1 MMEQTEKF
9 SLNACFRYL
18 VLILVGFFL
27 IYPLLWIVGSSF
39 KDNIDI
45 FGTLSIL
52 PSKGRGT
59 TQNFLDAWQL
69 TSKHTLP
76 YYFANTLRFLVPKT
90 IFTIISS
97 TITAYVVA
105 RKKFVGKKFVFTAI
119 IITLLMPELAFRI
132 PLYLLFRDLHLLNTY
147 AALYIQDIFA
157 AGTCSFFI
165 FMEIQ
170 FMRSIPR
177 ELDEA
182 AVIDG
187 CNDFQTLIFVI
198 VPILKPIIITVG
210 LLCFMWGM
218 NDFQGPLIYLRD
230 PEKMVMSMALKQLKD
245 GDTMVIYGKIF
256 AASFMALLPMIAI
269 FFAGSR
275 YFVDGVASSGGK
287 E

>member
-1 MMEQTEKF
+1 METTEKL
-9 SLNACFRYL
+9 SLNAVLRYV
-18 VLILVGFFL
+18 VLIVVGLFL
-27 IYPLLWIVGSSF
+27 IYPLIWMVGSAF

-45 FGTLSIL
+45 FGNMSIL
-52 PSKGRGT
+52 PPLDRINT
-59 TQNFLDAWQL
+59 ENFPNAWQL
-69 TSKHTLP
+69 TSKHVLP
-76 YYFANTLRFLVPKT
+76 YYFFNTLKFLVPKT

-97 TITAYVVA
+97 TLTAYVVA

-119 IITLLMPELAFRI
+119 ILTLLMPELAFRI
-132 PLYLLFRDLHLLNTY
+132 PLYLLFTKVGLINSFASLF
-147 AALYIQDIFA
+147 IQDIFA

-170 FMRSIPR
+170 FMRSIPK

-187 CNDFQTLIFVI
+187 CGDLKTLFLVI

-230 PEKMVMSMALKQLKD
+230 PEKMVMSMALKQLLD
-245 GDTMVIYGKIF
+245 GDTMVQYGKLF
-256 AASFMALLPMIAI
+256 AASFMALLPVIAL
-269 FFAGSR
+269 FFAGSK
-275 YFVDGVASSGGK
+275 YFVDGVATTGGK

>member
-1 MMEQTEKF
+1 MEIKEGF
-9 SLNACFRYL
+9 SVNSVIRYI
-18 VLILVGFFL
+18 VLIGVGIILV
-27 IYPLLWIVGSSF
+27 YPLFWIIGSSF

-45 FGTLSIL
+45 FGTLSIF
-52 PSKGRGT
+52 PPAGRGT
-59 TQNFLDAWQL
+59 TDNFAAAWNIN
-69 TSKHTLP
+69 SRHILP
-76 YYFANTLRFLVPKT
+76 FYFGNTMKFLIPKT

-97 TITAYVVA
+97 TVTAFVVA
-105 RKKFVGKKFVFTAI
+105 RKSFIGKKFVFTMI
-119 IITLLMPELAFRI
+119 IVTLLMPELAFRI
-132 PLYLLFRDLHLLNTY
+132 PLYLFFRDINILNTY
-147 AALYIQDIFA
+147 ATLYIQDIFA

-170 FMRSIPR
+170 FMRSIPK

-187 CNDFQTLIFVI
+187 CNDVQTLIFVI

-230 PEKMVMSMALKQLKD
+230 PEKMVLAMALKQLTD
-245 GDTMVIYGKIF
+245 GDTMIVYGKIF

>member
-1 MMEQTEKF
+1 MKETR
-9 SLNACFRYL
+9 SISWNAAIRYALLIGIGILL
-18 VLILVGFFL
+18 V
-27 IYPLLWIVGSSF
+27 YPLFWMIGSSF
-39 KDNIDI
+39 KQNIDI
-45 FGTLSIL
+45 FGTLAIL
-52 PSKGRGT
+52 PPSGRGT
-59 TQNFLDAWQL
+59 LENFKDAWHIK
-69 TSKHTLP
+69 SDHILP
-76 YYFANTLRFLVPKT
+76 FYFGNTMKFLIPKT
-90 IFTIISS
+90 IFTILSS
-97 TITAYVVA
+97 TLTAYVVA

-119 IITLLMPELAFRI
+119 IVTLLMPELAFRI
-132 PLYLLFRDLHLLNTY
+132 PLYLLFRDINLLNTY
-147 AALYIQDIFA
+147 ASLYVQDIFA

-170 FMRSIPR
+170 FMRSVPR

-182 AVIDG
+182 SVIDG
-187 CNDFQTLIFVI
+187 CNDFQTLIYVI

-230 PEKMVMSMALKQLKD
+230 PDKTVMSIILKQQLD
-245 GDTMVIYGKIF
+245 GDTMVSYGKLF

-275 YFVDGVASSGGK
+275 YFVDGVANSGGK

>member
-1 MMEQTEKF
+1 METTEKF
-9 SLNACFRYL
+9 SANSLFRYL
-18 VLILVGFFL
+18 VLILVGIFL
-27 IYPLLWIVGSSF
+27 IYPLFWIIGSSF

-45 FGTLSIL
+45 FGTLSIF
-52 PSKGRGT
+52 PPNGRGT
-59 TQNFLDAWQL
+59 TQNFVDAWNI
-69 TSKHTLP
+69 TSRHNLAF
-76 YYFANTLRFLVPKT
+76 YFGNTLKFLVPKT
-90 IFTIISS
+90 IFTIISC
-97 TITAYVVA
+97 TVTAYVVA
-105 RKKFVGKKFVFTAI
+105 RKKFFGKKFVFTAI
-119 IITLLMPELAFRI
+119 ILTLLMPELAFRI
-132 PLYLLFRDLHLLNTY
+132 PLYLLFRDIGLLNTY
-147 AALYIQDIFA
+147 ASLYVQDIFA

-187 CNDFQTLIFVI
+187 CNDLQTLFYVI

-230 PEKMVMSMALKQLKD
+230 PEKMVMSMVLKQLLD
-245 GDTMVIYGKIF
+245 GDTMIVYGKIF
-256 AASFMALLPMIAI
+256 AAAFMALLPMIAI

>member
-1 MMEQTEKF
+1 MKATRNI
-9 SLNACFRYL
+9 SLNAAIRYALLIAIGILL
-18 VLILVGFFL
+18 V
-27 IYPLLWIVGSSF
+27 YPLFWMVGSSF
-39 KDNIDI
+39 KQNIDI
-45 FGTLSIL
+45 FGTLAIL
-52 PSKGRGT
+52 PPSGRGT
-59 TQNFLDAWQL
+59 LENFQDAWQI
-69 TSKHTLP
+69 KKDHTLP
-76 YYFANTLRFLVPKT
+76 YYFGNTMKFLIPKT
-90 IFTIISS
+90 IFTIVSS
-97 TITAYVVA
+97 TLTAYVVA

-119 IITLLMPELAFRI
+119 IVTLLMPELAFRI
-132 PLYLLFRDLHLLNTY
+132 PLYLLFRDINLLNTY
-147 AALYIQDIFA
+147 AALYVQDIFA

-170 FMRSIPR
+170 FMRSVPR

-182 AVIDG
+182 SVIDG
-187 CNDFQTLIFVI
+187 CNDFQTLIYVI

-230 PEKMVMSMALKQLKD
+230 PDKMVMSMILKQQLD
-245 GDTMVIYGKIF
+245 GDTMISYGKLF

>member
-1 MMEQTEKF
+1 MELNEKL
-9 SLNACFRYL
+9 SIGVVLRY
-18 VLILVGFFL
+18 VILILVGIVL
-27 IYPLLWIVGSSF
+27 VYPLFWIIGSSF
-39 KDNIDI
+39 KENMDI
-45 FGTLSIL
+45 FGTLSII
-52 PSKGRGT
+52 PPAGRVS
-59 TQNFLDAWQL
+59 TQNFADAWNIN
-69 TSKHTLP
+69 SEHTLP
-76 YYFANTLRFLVPKT
+76 FYFINTLKFLVPKT
-90 IFTIISS
+90 FFTIVSS

-105 RKKFVGKKFVFTAI
+105 RKNFFGKKFVFTMI
-119 IITLLMPELAFRI
+119 IVTLLMPELAFRI
-132 PLYLLFRDLHLLNTY
+132 PLYLLFRDLNLLNSY
-147 AALYIQDIFA
+147 AALFIQDIFA

-187 CNDFQTLIFVI
+187 CNDIQCLIYII

-230 PEKMVMSMALKQLKD
+230 PDKMVLSMVLKQMLD
-245 GDTMVIYGKIF
+245 GDTVIIYGKIF

>member
-1 MMEQTEKF
+1 MNRVSRF
-9 SLNACFRYL
+9 SLNAAFRYG
-18 VLILVGFFL
+18 VLIVIGVFL
-27 IYPLLWIVGSSF
+27 IYPLLWMVGSSF
-39 KDNIDI
+39 KENLDI
-45 FGTLSIL
+45 FGTLAIL
-52 PSKGRGT
+52 PPKGRGT
-59 TQNFLDAWQL
+59 LENFKSAWQIK
-69 TSKHTLP
+69 SDHTLP
-76 YYFANTLRFLVPKT
+76 FYFGNTMKFLIPKT
-90 IFTIISS
+90 IFTIVSS

-105 RKKFVGKKFVFTAI
+105 RKKFAGKKFVFTAI
-119 IITLLMPELAFRI
+119 IVTLLMPELAFRI
-132 PLYLLFRDLHLLNTY
+132 PLYLLFRDVGLLNTF
-147 AALYIQDIFA
+147 AALYVQDIFA

-182 AVIDG
+182 SVIDG
-187 CNDFQTLIFVI
+187 CSDLQTLIYVI

-218 NDFQGPLIYLRD
+218 NDFQGPLIYLRTPD
-230 PEKMVMSMALKQLKD
+230 KMVMSMILKQQLD
-245 GDTMVIYGKIF
+245 GDTMVVYGKLF

-275 YFVDGVASSGGK
+275 YFVDGVANSGGK